1 MSASAAVGISAERTS
16 LRPRFDVVL
25 GVRAVTVLATAFL
38 FLAVA
43 SPAAERPIVV
53 AVVDSGV
60 DPAVPGLVTGYN
72 AVDGSGN
79 TRDEL
84 GHGTGVAGV
93 IAAGIAGCQ
102 NCRIMPVKIAD
113 ESGSSTQGTIAAG
126 IRWAAEHG
134 ARVINLSYGLALGAR
149 STGAVERA
157 IASAIAVGATVT
169 TGAMND
175 GTRDPNVNPW
185 ASGSPDA
192 VRVTAVDDQGRLL
205 PASNHGIWVDIG
217 ARGTATSNAAPRVAA
232 AAALVLS
239 AHPGLT
245 ALQVRAALRRGCAPT
260 PALDVGWH
268 CVLDVAGAVK
278 AGAASTPTYRL
289 TVVRAGTGFGT
300 VGASGAAIQCGLFCR
315 DRLDGGTVVTLT
327 AAPIRG
333 SRFVGWRGACRS
345 SRPSCVVRM
354 AGPATA
360 VAVFAKTRS

>member
-1 MSASAAVGISAERTS
+1 
-16 LRPRFDVVL
+16 
-25 GVRAVTVLATAFL
+25 VTVVATAFL
-38 FLAVA
+38 CLAGA

-60 DPAVPGLVTGYN
+60 DPAVPGLATGYN
-72 AVDGSGN
+72 AVDGSSD
-79 TRDEL
+79 TRDES
-84 GHGTGVAGV
+84 GHGTGVAKV
-93 IAAGIAGCQ
+93 LAAGIVGCES
-102 NCRIMPVKIAD
+102 CRIMPVKIAD

-126 IRWAAEHG
+126 IRLAAEHG

-157 IASAIAVGATVT
+157 IASAIAGGATVT

-175 GTRDPNVNPW
+175 GTRDPGVNPW

-232 AAALVLS
+232 AAALVLD
-239 AHPGLT
+239 AHSGLT
-245 ALQVRAALRRGCAPT
+245 ALQVRTALRRGCSPM

-268 CVLDVAGAVK
+268 CVLDVEGAVK
-278 AGAASTPTYRL
+278 SGAAPIPTYRL
-289 TVVRAGTGFGT
+289 TVARSGTGSGT

-315 DRLDGGTVVTLT
+315 DRLDAGAVVTL
-327 AAPIRG
+327 AAIPARG
-333 SRFVGWRGACRS
+333 SRFLRWRGACRGP
-345 SRPSCVVRM
+345 RPTCLVRM
-354 AGPATA
+354 TGPATA
-360 VAVFAKTRS
+360 VAVFAKTRP

>member
-1 MSASAAVGISAERTS
+1 
-16 LRPRFDVVL
+16 
-25 GVRAVTVLATAFL
+25 
-38 FLAVA
+38 VA
-43 SPAAERPIVV
+43 SVV
-53 AVVDSGV
+53 
-60 DPAVPGLVTGYN
+60 
-72 AVDGSGN
+72 
-79 TRDEL
+79 
-84 GHGTGVAGV
+84 
-93 IAAGIAGCQ
+93 AAGIAGCES
-102 NCRIMPVKIAD
+102 CRIMPVKIAD

-157 IASAIAVGATVT
+157 IASAIAGGATVT

-232 AAALVLS
+232 AAALVLD

-245 ALQVRAALRRGCAPT
+245 ALQVRAALRRGCAQT

-268 CVLDVAGAVK
+268 CVLDGEGAVR
-278 AGAASTPTYRL
+278 AGAAQVPTYSL
-289 TVVRAGTGFGT
+289 TVSRTGAGSGT
-300 VGASGAAIQCGLFCR
+300 VSASGAAIQCGRFCR
-315 DRLDGGTVVTLT
+315 DRIDAGTAVTLT
-327 AAPIRG
+327 AAPTRG
-333 SRFVGWRGACRS
+333 SRFVRWHRSCRGT
-345 SRPSCVVRM
+345 RPSCSLRM
-354 AGPATA
+354 AAPATA
-360 VAVFAKTRS
+360 VAIFAKP